1 MKYFIASIMLILST
15 QAFSQ
20 KDESLNQV
28 KINYQDSIV
37 TFYYTI
43 KNLDRV
49 SKNKTY
55 TWYKSEKIHNTA
67 FGYSGYL
74 LDGMYVSFYRN
85 GQLKSQGNYKMG
97 CKNGIWKSWDENGVV
112 VSVVNQSKIKLR
124 RKKKKVINKLELT
137 KK

>member
-1 MKYFIASIMLILST
+1 MKYFIVSIMLILAT

-20 KDESLNQV
+20 KDESLSQV
-28 KINYQDSIV
+28 KINYQDSVI

-43 KNLDRV
+43 KNLKRV

-55 TWYKSEKIHNTA
+55 TWYKAEKIHTTT

-85 GQLKSQGNYKMG
+85 GQLKSQGNYNMG
-97 CKNGIWKSWDENGVV
+97 CKKGIWKKWDENGVIT
-112 VSVVNQSKIKLR
+112 SIVNHSKIKLR
-124 RKKKKVINKLELT
+124 RKKEEVINQVELT
-137 KK
+137 KE